1 MSELKAG
8 RSGPTAMPPSLS
20 TSRSQSIQ
28 VDTSNEM
35 AQSDDD
41 QDDEMGDAYEETRH
55 VAAAAVEA
63 ARPMTATSVRSQ
75 QSAVAS
81 PAFSSTNSYDQ
92 ARRMSVMELPSPR
105 ADYYYH
111 KLQHHP
117 SQSSRYPPSAFSVA
131 TPPLPTGSNFA
142 SPMMLPNG
150 NGSYSTQASPMILP
164 QPSSTL
170 DHEASA
176 ALLLLNAR
184 DRRLTNESIKSPV
197 SREQESRPSSHGRQ
211 SASQASST
219 SGVRGMSVQDLLR
232 N

>member
-1 MSELKAG
+1 VSELKAG
-8 RSGPTAMPPSLS
+8 RSGPTAMPPSIS

-28 VDTSNEM
+28 VDTPNEM
-35 AQSDDD
+35 PHSDDD
-41 QDDEMGDAYEETRH
+41 VDDEMGEAYEETRH

-63 ARPMTATSVRSQ
+63 ARPMTATSVRSY
-75 QSAVAS
+75 QSAAPS
-81 PAFSSTNSYDQ
+81 PAFSSTNSYDH

-105 ADYYYH
+105 TDHYF
-111 KLQHHP
+111 KQFQHHP
-117 SQSSRYPPSAFSVA
+117 SQSARYPPSAFSVA
-131 TPPLPTGSNFA
+131 SPPMPTGSNYA
-142 SPMMLPNG
+142 SPMMLPAG
-150 NGSYSTQASPMILP
+150 HGSFSTQASPMILP

-197 SREQESRPSSHGRQ
+197 ARESESRPSSHGRQ
-211 SASQASST
+211 SASLAAST